1 MTTSKVRF
9 GETWVLEENATL
21 RLPAGEDG
29 VSVRIVRGTVLVT
42 QEGDL
47 DDHVLE
53 VGDELVLSGT
63 GRAVAWAFTEAALSI
78 QPANHRLA
86 A

>member
-1 MTTSKVRF
+1 MTTTRTTF
-9 GETWVLEENATL
+9 REAWDLPANATL
-21 RLPAGEDG
+21 RLRAGTG
-29 VSVRIVRGTVLVT
+29 RFVRVERGTVLVT

-53 VGDELVLSGT
+53 PGDGLVLSRRGV
-63 GRAVAWAFTEAALSI
+63 AVAWAFTDAALSVH
-78 QPANHRLA
+78 PAAHLKA

>member
-1 MTTSKVRF
+1 MTTSRVRF
-9 GETWVLEENATL
+9 GGTWVLQENATL
-21 RLPAGEDG
+21 RLPAGDG
-29 VSVRIVRGTVLVT
+29 VVVRIERGTVLVT

-53 VGDELVLSGT
+53 VGDELVLPGT
-63 GRAVAWAFTEAALSI
+63 GRAVAWAFTDAALSI
-78 QPANHRLA
+78 QPALHRLA

>member
-1 MTTSKVRF
+1 MTTSRVRF
-9 GETWVLEENATL
+9 GGTWVLHENATL
-21 RLPAGEDG
+21 RLPAGG
-29 VSVRIVRGTVLVT
+29 SVVVRVERGTVLVT

-53 VGDELVLSGT
+53 LGDELVLSRS
-63 GRAVAWAFTEAALSI
+63 GRAVAWAFTDAALFI
-78 QPANHRLA
+78 HPAIHRMA